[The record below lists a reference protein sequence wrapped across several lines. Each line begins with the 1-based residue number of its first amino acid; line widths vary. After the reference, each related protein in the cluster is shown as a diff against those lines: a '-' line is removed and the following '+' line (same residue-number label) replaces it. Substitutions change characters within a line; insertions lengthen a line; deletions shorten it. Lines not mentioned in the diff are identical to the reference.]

1 MRKNRSSVLQIGHLQ
16 FGSKVCE
23 MRIVL
28 TGGFGAGAGGLSAA
42 LGDVV
47 AVSREAEDVVDGVP
61 RSLVGAAGAGPGSGL
76 VERVALEQA
85 GGVLAGSALH
95 AMCSLTTASTLT
107 AVFTAWHWAAS
118 SLTRCSFAGGGASGR
133 GSPAGQSQ
141 PQHGVGCCA
150 SGDCTNRLTPNNA
163 NL

>member
-1 MRKNRSSVLQIGHLQ
+1 
-16 FGSKVCE
+16 

-61 RSLVGAAGAGPGSGL
+61 GSLVGAAGAGPGSGL

-85 GGVLAGSALH
+85 GGVLAGSTLH
-95 AMCSLTTASTLT
+95 ALCSLTTASTLT
-107 AVFTAWHWAAS
+107 AHCPALGRVLPGAVA
-118 SLTRCSFAGGGASGR
+118 SFAGGRRLRAGLPGR
-133 GSPAGQSQ
+133 PIAAPTWS
-141 PQHGVGCCA
+141 
-150 SGDCTNRLTPNNA
+150 RMLR
-163 NL
+163 